1 MAYIAKEIK
10 WYMEA
15 TPGTK
20 PASPKNHVLA
30 SAEGFS
36 VVETE
41 KSEDVILVGND
52 GEASGKAY
60 GSSSF
65 AGDIGLVLSG
75 DMMPLIL
82 HHGVGEATVTAGTSD
97 DWVLSTAYTV
107 GDIVNH
113 SNDTHSLY
121 CLTAGTSHTTEPTI
135 TTQDEYDQITDNTVT
150 WVLRDT
156 LKKYTGEREACLET
170 FGLELTVT
178 GACAGAGDEQE
189 RTGGC
194 YINSLELGKSG
205 SDISMKTSVNVIGT
219 NRDNSITNASYPAQ
233 GGTDYAMSK
242 EYFGNCD
249 LEVKLD
255 DTTATN
261 ITNLKVVINRNVSTE
276 DTLICAEN
284 IVSVGVISMD
294 GSISGLFST
303 DLYEKGSNHTT
314 HKLEL
319 IYTHM
324 GDTTTITFPN
334 IVFEKS
340 PIKVESQKNCMIDG
354 KFSAIGSAATP
365 SVNYVCISSTV
376 YED

>member
-10 WYMEA
+10 WYKEA
-15 TPGTK
+15 TVGTK
-20 PASPKNHVLA
+20 PASPDNHVLA

-41 KSEDVILVGND
+41 KSEDIVLVGND

-60 GSSSF
+60 GSSEFS
-65 AGDIGLVLSG
+65 GNIDIVLGG

-82 HHGVGEATVTAGTSD
+82 HHGIGEATITAGTTD
-97 DWVLSTAYTV
+97 DWASTTAYTV

-113 SNDTHSLY
+113 SNNTHSLY
-121 CLTAGTSHTTEPTI
+121 CLTAGTSDSTEPSI
-135 TTQDEYDQITDNTVT
+135 TSEVEYDQITDGTVV
-150 WVLRDT
+150 WVLRDVLYT
-156 LKKYTGEREACLET
+156 YTGEREQCLDT
-170 FGLELTVT
+170 FGLELNIS
-178 GACAGAGDEQE
+178 GACSGESDVFE

-194 YINSLELGKSG
+194 YINSMELGKAG
-205 SDISMKTSVNVIGT
+205 GDISMKTTISVIGT

-233 GGTDYAMSK
+233 SGTDYAMSK

-255 DTTATN
+255 DVTASN
-261 ITNLKVVINRNVSTE
+261 ITNLKVVINRNITTE
-276 DTLICAEN
+276 DTLVCDTN

-294 GSISGLFST
+294 GSITGLFST
-303 DLYEKGSNHTT
+303 DLYEQGADHTT

-324 GDTTTITFPN
+324 GDVTTVTFPR

-340 PIKVESQKNCMIDG
+340 PIKVEASKNAMIDG
-354 KFSAIGSAATP
+354 KFSAIGDSTTP
-365 SVNYVCISSTV
+365 SVNYVSISSTD
-376 YED
+376 YS